1 METADMAAAPAAA
14 AETATVPAKPEPLPI
29 MEPEDWREQCAGQV
43 FRSSESL
50 RCFIRQHRDELI
62 ERGAI
67 VAPIGRQMIHPPAF
81 EAAVMSIGQRLA
93 ASLRR

>member
-14 AETATVPAKPEPLPI
+14 SDPDSTPGKPAALPI
-29 MEPEDWREQCAGQV
+29 MEPEDWRAQCAGQV

-50 RCFIRQHRDELI
+50 RYFIRQHRDELI
-62 ERGAI
+62 QRRAI

-81 EAAVMSIGQRLA
+81 EAAVMDIGHRLA
-93 ASLRR
+93 NSLRR